1 MKDVGKVPSVR
12 ERLIRVVIGARR
24 ESRQD
29 LMSLVGMGSS
39 GQVELEDERMTRRT
53 SSCDAGDRLR
63 SGGGG
68 NGGGGCKTCIG
79 TEAGEGRTEQSLVIL
94 SLKNLR
100 KEAARVEE
108 EVGVRKCG
116 WRFPR
121 EKVVKCGPKFARL
134 LTAGRDECSKVFAAR
149 GCNHL

>member
-1 MKDVGKVPSVR
+1 MKDVGKVPSER

-39 GQVELEDERMTRRT
+39 GQVEFEDERMTRRT
-53 SSCDAGDRLR
+53 SSCDAGDRLS

-68 NGGGGCKTCIG
+68 NGGGGCKTCVG

-100 KEAARVEE
+100 KESARVEDE
-108 EVGVRKCG
+108 AALGGVGG
-116 WRFPR
+116 DFR
-121 EKVVKCGPKFARL
+121 ERRL
-134 LTAGRDECSKVFAAR
+134 LTADQSLR
-149 GCNHL
+149 GC

>member
-1 MKDVGKVPSVR
+1 LKDVGKVPSER

-29 LMSLVGMGSS
+29 SMSLVGMGSS
-39 GQVELEDERMTRRT
+39 RQVEFEDERMTRRT
-53 SSCDAGDRLR
+53 SSCDAGDRLS

-68 NGGGGCKTCIG
+68 NGGGGCKTCVG

-100 KEAARVEE
+100 KESARVEDE
-108 EVGVRKCG
+108 AAFGSVGG
-116 WRFPR
+116 GFR
-121 EKVVKCGPKFARL
+121 ERRL
-134 LTAGRDECSKVFAAR
+134 LNADQSLR
-149 GCNHL
+149 GC

>member
-29 LMSLVGMGSS
+29 FISLVGMESS

-68 NGGGGCKTCIG
+68 NGGGGC
-79 TEAGEGRTEQSLVIL
+79 RT
-94 SLKNLR
+94 
-100 KEAARVEE
+100 
-108 EVGVRKCG
+108 
-116 WRFPR
+116 
-121 EKVVKCGPKFARL
+121 
-134 LTAGRDECSKVFAAR
+134 
-149 GCNHL
+149 